1 MHYAGL
7 VLTDV
12 VSVYVRFYTKVLCSL
27 KFNTGVYT
35 QRSVLTLVLHRRFM
49 VTLLFALIRC

>member
-12 VSVYVRFYTKVLCSL
+12 MSV
-27 KFNTGVYT
+27 
-35 QRSVLTLVLHRRFM
+35 
-49 VTLLFALIRC
+49 

>member
-12 VSVYVRFYTKVLCSL
+12 VSV
-27 KFNTGVYT
+27 
-35 QRSVLTLVLHRRFM
+35 
-49 VTLLFALIRC
+49 